1 LSGGGGGGTISNE
14 ATAQQISKNTDEGS
28 QSTQNDLD
36 DEIPF

>member
-1 LSGGGGGGTISNE
+1 MLGGGGGGISND
-14 ATAQQISKNTDEGS
+14 APVQQISKNTDESS